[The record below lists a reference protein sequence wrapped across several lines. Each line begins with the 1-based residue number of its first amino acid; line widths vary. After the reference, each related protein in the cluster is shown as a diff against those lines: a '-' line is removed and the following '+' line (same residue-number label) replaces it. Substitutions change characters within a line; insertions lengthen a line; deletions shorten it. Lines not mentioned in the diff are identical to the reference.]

1 VPDLLRQIDGREVH
15 DRTLHPAGATV
26 EEIPM
31 SIREQVFQVIWRPE
45 VMFILMLVAIYGI
58 IGELSNPGA
67 ILPGVVGAIA
77 LILALYMGSVLP
89 VNIAGIA
96 LIVLALALFVTD
108 VFAPSHGVLTV
119 GGIVSFFLGYDA
131 RVAMASSNFAIPAG
145 RLTAVIGPNGSGK
158 STLLNALAGLLEPR
172 AGSISV
178 LGHPP
183 ARVRRRVAYVL
194 QATKVNEVMPITVR
208 ETVAMGRYAL
218 LGPFGFLRG
227 PHRRAY
233 LEAMERLEI
242 ADLAGRHLH
251 ELSGGQR
258 QRVFV
263 AQGLAQQAELLLL
276 DEPITGLDLVSMER
290 IRTVIAAEIALG
302 TTVVMTTHDV
312 ADANRADHVIL
323 MSGRVHAEGP
333 PAQALH
339 PDRLSEAYGIA
350 LVHLEDGSVVLD
362 DAHHRPAG
370 ERHVHFE
377 RGR

>member
-1 VPDLLRQIDGREVH
+1 MPDRLAARATGV
-15 DRTLHPAGATV
+15 TLAYGGHTAV
-26 EEIPM
+26 E
-31 SIREQVFQVIWRPE
+31 
-45 VMFILMLVAIYGI
+45 
-58 IGELSNPGA
+58 
-67 ILPGVVGAIA
+67 
-77 LILALYMGSVLP
+77 
-89 VNIAGIA
+89 
-96 LIVLALALFVTD
+96 
-108 VFAPSHGVLTV
+108 
-119 GGIVSFFLGYDA
+119 
-131 RVAMASSNFAIPAG
+131 ASDFTIPAG

-158 STLLNALAGLLEPR
+158 SSLLNALAGLLLPR
-172 AGSISV
+172 SGSLEV
-178 LGHPP
+178 LGRPP
-183 ARVRRRVAYVL
+183 GKARRRVAYVL

-218 LGPFGFLRG
+218 LGPWGFLRG

-233 LEAMERLEI
+233 LEALDRLEI

-290 IRTVIAAEIALG
+290 IRTAVAEEIERG

-333 PAQALH
+333 PARALH

-350 LVHLEDGSVVLD
+350 IVHLEDGSLVLD

>member
-1 VPDLLRQIDGREVH
+1 MPDRLAAR
-15 DRTLHPAGATV
+15 AA
-26 EEIPM
+26 
-31 SIREQVFQVIWRPE
+31 
-45 VMFILMLVAIYGI
+45 
-58 IGELSNPGA
+58 
-67 ILPGVVGAIA
+67 GVV
-77 LILALYMGSVLP
+77 LAY
-89 VNIAGIA
+89 
-96 LIVLALALFVTD
+96 
-108 VFAPSHGVLTV
+108 
-119 GGIVSFFLGYDA
+119 GGHTAVE
-131 RVAMASSNFAIPAG
+131 ASDFTIPAG

-158 STLLNALAGLLEPR
+158 SSLLNALAGLLLPR
-172 AGSISV
+172 RGDLEV
-178 LGHPP
+178 LGRPP
-183 ARVRRRVAYVL
+183 GKARRRVAYVL

-218 LGPFGFLRG
+218 LGPWGFLRG

-276 DEPITGLDLVSMER
+276 DEPVTGLDLVSMER
-290 IRTVIAAEIALG
+290 IRTAIAAEIERG

-333 PAQALH
+333 PARALH

-350 LVHLEDGSVVLD
+350 IVHLEDGSLVLD

>member
-1 VPDLLRQIDGREVH
+1 MPDRLAAR
-15 DRTLHPAGATV
+15 AT
-26 EEIPM
+26 
-31 SIREQVFQVIWRPE
+31 
-45 VMFILMLVAIYGI
+45 
-58 IGELSNPGA
+58 
-67 ILPGVVGAIA
+67 GVV
-77 LILALYMGSVLP
+77 LAY
-89 VNIAGIA
+89 
-96 LIVLALALFVTD
+96 
-108 VFAPSHGVLTV
+108 
-119 GGIVSFFLGYDA
+119 GGHTAVE
-131 RVAMASSNFAIPAG
+131 ASDFTIPAG

-158 STLLNALAGLLEPR
+158 SSLLNALAGLLLPR
-172 AGSISV
+172 RGDLEI
-178 LGHPP
+178 LGGPP
-183 ARVRRRVAYVL
+183 GKARRRVAYVL

-218 LGPFGFLRG
+218 LGPWGFLRG

-276 DEPITGLDLVSMER
+276 DEPVTGLDLVSTER
-290 IRTVIAAEIALG
+290 IRAAIADEIGRG
-302 TTVVMTTHDV
+302 TTVVVTTHDV
-312 ADANRADHVIL
+312 ADANRADHVLL

-333 PAQALH
+333 PAFALH

-350 LVHLEDGSVVLD
+350 IVHLEDGSVVLD
-362 DAHHRPAG
+362 DAHHRPVG

>member
-1 VPDLLRQIDGREVH
+1 MPDRLAASAAGVVLAYGG
-15 DRTLHPAGATV
+15 HPAV
-26 EEIPM
+26 E
-31 SIREQVFQVIWRPE
+31 
-45 VMFILMLVAIYGI
+45 
-58 IGELSNPGA
+58 
-67 ILPGVVGAIA
+67 
-77 LILALYMGSVLP
+77 
-89 VNIAGIA
+89 
-96 LIVLALALFVTD
+96 
-108 VFAPSHGVLTV
+108 
-119 GGIVSFFLGYDA
+119 
-131 RVAMASSNFAIPAG
+131 ASDFTIPAG
-145 RLTAVIGPNGSGK
+145 RLTAIIGPNGSGK
-158 STLLNALAGLLEPR
+158 STILNALAGLLPPR
-172 AGSISV
+172 SGTLEV
-178 LGHPP
+178 LGRP
-183 ARVRRRVAYVL
+183 AGKARRRVAYVL

-290 IRTVIAAEIALG
+290 IRAAIAAEIARG
-302 TTVVMTTHDV
+302 TTVVVTTHDV
-312 ADANRADHVIL
+312 AEANRADHVIL

-333 PAQALH
+333 PARALH

-350 LVHLEDGSVVLD
+350 IVHLEDGSVVLD
-362 DAHHRPAG
+362 DAHHRPVG

-377 RGR
+377 RGQ

>member
-1 VPDLLRQIDGREVH
+1 MPDRLAAR
-15 DRTLHPAGATV
+15 AA
-26 EEIPM
+26 
-31 SIREQVFQVIWRPE
+31 
-45 VMFILMLVAIYGI
+45 
-58 IGELSNPGA
+58 
-67 ILPGVVGAIA
+67 GVV
-77 LILALYMGSVLP
+77 LAY
-89 VNIAGIA
+89 
-96 LIVLALALFVTD
+96 
-108 VFAPSHGVLTV
+108 
-119 GGIVSFFLGYDA
+119 GGHTAVE
-131 RVAMASSNFAIPAG
+131 ASDFIIPAG

-158 STLLNALAGLLEPR
+158 STILNALAGLLLPR
-172 AGSISV
+172 SGSLEV
-178 LGHPP
+178 LGRPP
-183 ARVRRRVAYVL
+183 GKARRRVAYVL

-218 LGPFGFLRG
+218 LGPWGFLRG

-233 LEAMERLEI
+233 LEALERLEI

-276 DEPITGLDLVSMER
+276 DEPVTGLDLVSVER
-290 IRTVIAAEIALG
+290 IRAAIAEELERG

-333 PAQALH
+333 PALALH
-339 PDRLSEAYGIA
+339 PDRLSEAYGIGI
-350 LVHLEDGSVVLD
+350 VHLEDGSVVLD
-362 DAHHRPAG
+362 DAHHRPVG